1 MLEYQNTK
9 LFLPGNI
16 LQISL
21 EKFFWIKR
29 AKNTVPWTYVVS
41 DINGK
46 KMFGT
51 FYGKELQKK
60 SRRRI

>member
-1 MLEYQNTK
+1 MLQYQNTK

-21 EKFFWIKR
+21 EKFFLIKR

-46 KMFGT
+46 KMSGT
-51 FYGKELQKK
+51 FYEKELQKK